1 MGKYME
7 KGKEFSRD
15 MNYIP
20 DRITAQEGISA
31 DPLDPTAKDGKIEV
45 PTWPVEPGRYRLI
58 AAKACP
64 WANRTLI
71 VRNLL
76 GLQDAFSV
84 GMPGPTHDARSW
96 TFDLDEGG
104 VDPVLGIERLQ
115 IGRAS
120 CREEVKI

>member
-96 TFDLDEGG
+96 TRSE
-104 VDPVLGIERLQ
+104 EHTSELQ
-115 IGRAS
+115 SRGH
-120 CREEVKI
+120 